1 MKRKLR
7 CKHLYASILLVLLSL
22 LALPVLMQLALAADP
37 GAHTAH
43 GTGEAFDTAWSV
55 AAGEVAAGH
64 YYLADDFS
72 GVSGD
77 VIINGDVTLCLNGN
91 TLDLGEY
98 SIYPRTG
105 ATFTVCDCTD
115 SGTLQSSAVAIHTS
129 FYLYSQCEGD
139 VAIYSGTVYGAT
151 AIKNDGAGTV
161 TVYGGTVSGR
171 TCAIQNSKG
180 TTIVYG
186 GDIVAGTSHSIENSG
201 STATL
206 VVQGGHFS
214 SEKERALAIKQ
225 GEFRLLGAPEITGG
239 RVGGSQLDDVNLEK
253 GAKIEIAGALTYG
266 TSDKISVYINTSE
279 YPYTF
284 TQGWSTYMDGEDYDD
299 YFEGSS
305 LYIDLYKLRE
315 GDDGELQ
322 FAEHSHSWGGQ
333 VEGNVLTVLC
343 TRADGLSCEAL
354 KTHNYVV
361 GRITLQEPAD
371 LVYNATTKEAAVSNT
386 LPSYVGE
393 TVSAIFYEQDG
404 DNGWESCATPLAVG
418 QYRAGVTV
426 TVDDTLDETIYLP
439 FAISFLE
446 TDAAA
451 MISGEYRDVE
461 SVRWYTG
468 NVTLTAPAGYEIS
481 ETLGGGYTDAITI
494 DADRKGTFTYYLKNA
509 AGQCAEKTVALN
521 RDTTAPVLE
530 SVSFD
535 TVGDTGA
542 TLTVV
547 GSDAVG
553 LYSYSLLYWE
563 RDTQQQAD
571 GQTVNQASGSFAL
584 SALTP
589 NTAYAYVVTL
599 QDKLGNT
606 YTSPVQTAFTTQKT
620 SINGATVSVR
630 GSYTYNGTAHLPE
643 ADDVTVRLAGG
654 ALLPADQYTISAS
667 HNIAAGT
674 ATLTVTAKADGDYSG
689 EARGSFTIAA
699 CSLSGA
705 SASLDQVDFTY
716 GGGEQMPTVT
726 ATANGE
732 ALAAGRDYTVTYL
745 RGGRATTDLTSA
757 GDITVR
763 LMGQG
768 NYSGTLSAGTY
779 TIAQKE
785 LSLSAKEQLI
795 DEGDGIVAGTDQVT
809 ATGLVTGERLS
820 AITLTKS
827 GHEILCSAAVIKN
840 AQGKD
845 VTANYQ
851 ITYENGV
858 CHTLAWDV
866 ETHAYDCTYPGC
878 TAGNGLDD
886 QKAPTGALAVT
897 AGAYTATTTA
907 LHTTIDFTQY
917 CRSSLRLTV
926 TASDEGAGMSSIAY
940 YLADQVLSA
949 TALEAL
955 DEWQPYRGEVAVRAE
970 EGKRLAVYVRLADL
984 AGNVTYLSTDRGVIF
999 ELTDSKVDRLVVSLD
1014 AYTIPTVKSSDKAD
1028 IETIKAEIAGLLAG
1042 TTLTADERI
1051 TLQDLTKYA
1060 DALLQRINE
1069 VAVEIKR
1076 LTVALEP
1083 YHIRTVTSADVED
1096 LLALMDD
1103 VDLLLE
1109 GDNLT
1114 EEERAAVQNLRFTI
1128 QWLMERTDMIAAEI
1142 DRITKAI
1149 NAYDPATVGLGD
1161 QADIEAL
1168 IEAIDDLYD
1177 YETNLTKKEIE
1188 ALEEL
1193 RKKAEA
1199 LLESVAKNAANN
1211 TDSLLDELYRYDINT
1226 VKSIDQTPVT
1236 RVLNG
1241 IKALLG
1247 TDLPSDEQRKELN
1260 AGITYA
1266 EALLSEIKKNSDELA
1281 RLLAAVNGYDIS
1293 TVTSADRATIEQLMR
1308 DMDALAATE
1317 HLTDD
1322 ERAALAEARAKAEAL
1337 LARIDEAARAL
1348 ITVSTYAATKI
1359 NESSF
1364 NLTDK
1369 ATLEQAVADLKQALV
1384 DYNGNYTEGEKADIA
1399 AEIARLEALL
1409 HSIKRV
1415 TAVQNAIGLLPEG
1428 SSMKDSDIAEAVG
1441 LIEEAYAKLTVREK
1455 ALVDRSALDA
1465 IIGQREPYKITQG
1478 HGSGWQKGSE
1488 FSLAFVA
1495 NGALADFVGL
1505 KVDGVLINEIH
1516 YTTVDRNTVIN
1527 LLSTYL
1533 ETLALG
1539 PHTLSVLY
1547 TDGEATCQF
1556 TVTANPGGGCAGD
1569 GTWLIVLIVLLCLAA
1584 GGYAVYRVM
1593 VQERRRNRRF

>member
-1 MKRKLR
+1 MKRKMR
-7 CKHLYASILLVLLSL
+7 CKHLYVPVLLVLLLSL
-22 LALPVLMQLALAADP
+22 LALPALMQPALAADP

-43 GTGEAFDTAWSV
+43 GAGETFDTAWS
-55 AAGEVAAGH
+55 ATAGEVTTGH
-64 YYLADDFS
+64 YYLTDDFS

-77 VIINGDVTLCLNGN
+77 VIINGDVTLCLNGY
-91 TLDLGEY
+91 TLDLEGC
-98 SIYPRTG
+98 SICPRTG
-105 ATFTVCDCTD
+105 ATFTLCDCAGGGQLIT
-115 SGTLQSSAVAIHTS
+115 SGTGAIALDSYYH
-129 FYLYSQCEGD
+129 YDGN
-139 VAIYSGTVYGAT
+139 VHVYSGTISGSP
-151 AIKNDGAGTV
+151 AIQQAGTGEV
-161 TVYGGTVSGR
+161 IVYGGTLRG
-171 TCAIQNSKG
+171 QNSAITSTAGSVEIRGGAVHG
-180 TTIVYG
+180 TRDAALVHSNGSLLIAGGHVESANKYAITI
-186 GDIVAGTSHSIENSG
+186 SSG
-201 STATL
+201 SFML
-206 VVQGGHFS
+206 SGS
-214 SEKERALAIKQ
+214 PAI
-225 GEFRLLGAPEITGG
+225 
-239 RVGGSQLDDVNLEK
+239 VGGQDGLGNKSDDVHLQ
-253 GAKIEIAGALTYG
+253 APARIEIVGALQG
-266 TSDKISVYINTSE
+266 MGDSMSVYVSNTS

-284 TQGWSTYMDGEDYDD
+284 TEGWSTYMDGEDYDD

-305 LYIDLYKLRE
+305 LYVDHYKLRE

-322 FAEHSHSWGGQ
+322 FAEHIHSWGGR

-354 KTHNYVV
+354 KAQNYVV
-361 GRITLQEPAD
+361 GTVSLQAPAD
-371 LVYNATTKEAAVSNT
+371 LVYNATMKEATVSNT

-393 TVSAIFYEQDG
+393 AVSAIFYEQEG
-404 DNGWESCATPLAVG
+404 DNGWEGCATPMAVG

-426 TVDDTLDETIYLP
+426 TVDDTLDETVYLP

-446 TDAAA
+446 TNAAA
-451 MISGEYRDVE
+451 TISGEHRDVE
-461 SVRWYTG
+461 SVRWYVG
-468 NVTLTAPAGYEIS
+468 DVTLTAPAGYEIS
-481 ETLGGGYTDAITI
+481 KTLDSGYTDAIMV
-494 DADRKGTFTYYLKNA
+494 DADRMGAYTYYLKNA
-509 AGQCAEKTVALN
+509 AGQYAEKTVALN
-521 RDTTAPVLE
+521 RDTTAPTLE
-530 SVSFD
+530 SISLG
-535 TVGDTGA
+535 TVGDTSA

-547 GSDAVG
+547 GSDVVG
-553 LYSYSLLYWE
+553 LGSYSLLYWKQ
-563 RDTQQQAD
+563 DTQQQAD
-571 GQTVNQASGSFAL
+571 GQTVDQTSGSFTL

-599 QDKLGNT
+599 KDKLGNT

-630 GSYTYNGTAHLPE
+630 GSYTYNGTAHLPG
-643 ADDVTVRLAGG
+643 ADDVSVRLAGG

-705 SASLDQVDFTY
+705 SASLDRVSFIY
-716 GGGEQMPTVT
+716 GGGEQVPTVT

-732 ALAAGRDYTVTYL
+732 ALVAGRDYTVTYL
-745 RGGRATTDLTSA
+745 RGSRVTTDLTTA

-763 LMGQG
+763 LAGQG

-785 LSLSAKEQLI
+785 LSLAAKEQFI
-795 DEGDGIVAGTDQVT
+795 DEGDRMAEGVDQVT
-809 ATGLVTGERLS
+809 ATGLVMGDGLS
-820 AITLTKS
+820 AVTLVKS
-827 GHEILCSAAVIKN
+827 GHDILCSAAVIKN
-840 AQGKD
+840 AQGED

-851 ITYENGV
+851 ITYVNGV
-858 CHTLAWDV
+858 CHTLAWDA
-866 ETHAYDCTYPGC
+866 ETHAYDCTQPGC
-878 TAGNGLDD
+878 TAGNGVDD
-886 QKAPTGALAVT
+886 QKAPTGTLTVT

-940 YLADQVLSA
+940 YLADQALSA
-949 TALEAL
+949 AALEAL

-1028 IETIKAEIAGLLAG
+1028 IEAIKAEIAGLLAG

-1060 DALLQRINE
+1060 DALLQRISE
-1069 VAVEIKR
+1069 VAAEIQR
-1076 LTVALEP
+1076 LTIALEP
-1083 YHIRTVTSADVED
+1083 YHIRTVTSDDVED

-1142 DRITKAI
+1142 ARITKAI
-1149 NAYDPATVGLGD
+1149 NAYVPATVGLGD

-1168 IEAIDDLYD
+1168 IKAIDALYD

-1188 ALEEL
+1188 TLEEL

-1211 TDSLLDELYRYDINT
+1211 TDSLLDDLYRYDIDT
-1226 VKSIDQTPVT
+1226 VISIDQVPIT
-1236 RVLNG
+1236 RILNG

-1260 AGITYA
+1260 AGIPYA

-1281 RLLAAVNGYDIS
+1281 RLLAAVNGYDVL
-1293 TVTSADRATIEQLMR
+1293 TVTSADRAAIEQLIR

-1322 ERAALAEARAKAEAL
+1322 ERAALSEARAKAEAL
-1337 LARIDEAARAL
+1337 LARIEEAARAL

-1359 NESSF
+1359 NESNF

-1369 ATLEQAVADLKQALV
+1369 ATLEQAILDLEKALT

-1441 LIEEAYAKLTVREK
+1441 LIEEAYAKLTEREK
-1455 ALVDRSALDA
+1455 TLVDRSALDA
-1465 IIGQREPYKITQG
+1465 IIGQKEPYKITQG
-1478 HGSGWQKGSE
+1478 NGSSWQKGSE
-1488 FSLAFVA
+1488 FSLPFVA
-1495 NGALADFVGL
+1495 NGELADFVGL
-1505 KVDGVLINEIH
+1505 KIDGVLINEIH
-1516 YTTVDRNTVIN
+1516 YTTVDRDTVIN

-1533 ETLALG
+1533 ETIALG
-1539 PHTLSVLY
+1539 PHTLTVLY

-1556 TVTANPGGGCAGD
+1556 TITANSGGGCAGD
-1569 GTWLIVLIVLLCLAA
+1569 ATWLIVLIVLLCLAA

-1593 VQERRRNRRF
+1593 VKERRRNRRF